1 MTLLSGR
8 SLWVLIA
15 DDQPGIAGMMAE
27 MLRDLGAS
35 RVICVSD
42 GREAL
47 EALAES
53 AGRID
58 VIIGDW
64 NMPHVSGLELLQ
76 RVREVDP
83 EIPFLIM
90 TGRDD
95 ARSVVQAREAGVSAY
110 LRKPI
115 QVDQVRAKFSQ
126 LVRQARELA
135 QRRIAEPGMGRN
147 WSQLDPIAPRVVE
160 APPAEG

>member
-15 DDQPGIAGMMAE
+15 DDQPGITGMMAE

-42 GREAL
+42 GKEAL
-47 EALAES
+47 EALAQ
-53 AGRID
+53 AGGRVDI
-58 VIIGDW
+58 IIGDW
-64 NMPHVSGLELLQ
+64 NMPHYSGLELLQ
-76 RVREVDP
+76 KVREVDP

-95 ARSVVQAREAGVSAY
+95 ARSVVLAKEAGVSAY

-115 QVDQVRAKFSQ
+115 QIDQVRTKFSL

-135 QRRIAEPGMGRN
+135 QRRIAEPPAPRD
-147 WSQLDPIAPRVVE
+147 WAKLDPNAAQVIEPRTTE
-160 APPAEG
+160 A